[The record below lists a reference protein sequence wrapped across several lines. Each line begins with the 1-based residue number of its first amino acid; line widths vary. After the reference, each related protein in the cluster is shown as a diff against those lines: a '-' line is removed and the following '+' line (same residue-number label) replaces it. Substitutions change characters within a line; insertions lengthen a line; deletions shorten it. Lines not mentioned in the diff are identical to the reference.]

1 MDVVVG
7 VALAVVGSTAATLIT
22 RSSTRRGPRLALM
35 IAPTGLLIGAGAALA
50 RGWDLVASAL
60 LGMLVV
66 GILSLL
72 SGLRYVPPSQRE
84 T

>member
-1 MDVVVG
+1 MDVAVG
-7 VALAVVGSTAATLIT
+7 VVLALVGATAATVIT
-22 RSSTRRGPRLALM
+22 RSADRRGPRLALM
-35 IAPTGLLIGAGAALA
+35 VAPMGLLIGAGAALA

-66 GILSLL
+66 GLLSLL
-72 SGLRYVPPSQRE
+72 SGLRYVPPSKRD